1 MTEAIERIQ
10 KLAEVLANPGAE
22 SDDLI
27 HAFGDIEESR
37 YEVAETLLKMI
48 ETQLAEISRRM

>member
-10 KLAEVLANPGAE
+10 KLAEVLANPEAD

-37 YEVAETLLKMI
+37 YEVAEALLKMI
-48 ETQLAEISRRM
+48 KTEQEEIGC

>member
-10 KLAEVLANPGAE
+10 RLAEVLADQDAD

-27 HAFGDIEESR
+27 HVFGDVEELR
-37 YEVAETLLKMI
+37 YEVADALFELLQGQQTNSLSV
-48 ETQLAEISRRM
+48 E

>member
-10 KLAEVLANPGAE
+10 KLAETLANPEAD

-27 HAFGDIEESR
+27 HAFGDVEELR
-37 YEVAETLLKMI
+37 YEVGEALLKMLEDEQK
-48 ETQLAEISRRM
+48 ETP